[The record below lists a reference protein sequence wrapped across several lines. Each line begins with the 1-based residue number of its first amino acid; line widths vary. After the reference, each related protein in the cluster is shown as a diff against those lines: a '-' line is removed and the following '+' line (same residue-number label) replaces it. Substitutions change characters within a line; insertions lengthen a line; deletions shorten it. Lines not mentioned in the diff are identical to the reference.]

1 MLIIE
6 GPFSEA
12 QEGLNTLLRLIKALV
27 ISQEGIR
34 EVVNVS
40 TGLIHRY
47 YNISQMWISKPS
59 KIPVFHNFH

>member
-12 QEGLNTLLRLIKALV
+12 QEGLNTLVRLIKALV
-27 ISQEGIR
+27 ISQEGVG

-47 YNISQMWISKPS
+47 YNISQMWISMPS

>member
-6 GPFSEA
+6 GPFSET
-12 QEGLNTLLRLIKALV
+12 QEGLNTLVRLIKALV
-27 ISQEGIR
+27 ISQEGVR

-47 YNISQMWISKPS
+47 YNISQMWISMPS